1 MRIRTSTYIQIRAIA
16 PLVSSGASLAI
27 VGSMFLGWFRSGS
40 RMRNSFEMFRIPQQL
55 GLDGFTGVRVIWFML
70 PVMALGVLGFS
81 LLQRRL
87 VAAAL
92 ACLISLIGIAVGGI
106 VLSSPLD
113 TGLGPA
119 LAVPAGLIGLV
130 AGILLAVTSN
140 PPSIN
145 RNTAPRRN

>member
-1 MRIRTSTYIQIRAIA
+1 MRIRTSTYIQIREIA

-27 VGSMFLGWFRSGS
+27 VGSMFLGWFQSGS

-106 VLSSPLD
+106 VLISPLD
-113 TGLGPA
+113 TGMGPA
-119 LAVPAGLIGLV
+119 LAAFAGLVGLV
-130 AGILLAVTSN
+130 SGVMLAVTSN
-140 PPSIN
+140 PPSIK
-145 RNTAPRRN
+145 TVQQK